1 MGWIILENILD
12 RKGWILGKTIAIQLL
27 TDNFEK
33 KFSQVASNDVSIF
46 IRRWKGLERWST
58 IIQYY
63 QKVYEKKRKEKKT
76 TLKLT

>member
-12 RKGWILGKTIAIQLL
+12 RKGWILGKTIAVQLL
-27 TDNFEK
+27 TDSFEK

>member
-12 RKGWILGKTIAIQLL
+12 RKGWILGKTIAVQLL
-27 TDNFEK
+27 TDSFEK

-58 IIQYY
+58 IIEYY